1 LIECSL
7 VLAIN
12 GGYAQKGE
20 TMTDGSDDLPLF
32 STKSGD
38 VPSTRKPQDRLRPDS
53 SLSAAINAWGESLE
67 DAGSSIHT
75 VKAFT
80 ADLRLMAK
88 YVGAGQ
94 DLNAIGTH
102 DLKNFLDW
110 MLNKRGVS
118 CSPKTYAR
126 RVTSIKAF
134 FRWLL
139 ETNILLEDPAAAVP
153 QQTVLSPLPE
163 VLTPEEVDAVLAEAD
178 AMRSGKK
185 PDPRHYTLLSLLL
198 QTGIKKSECL
208 TIHLNHIDL
217 HAPDGPVLFI
227 RYGDVRK
234 RYRERKLTL
243 DPEWITSYREYIS
256 QFSPRDLLFPYSP
269 RRLEYM
275 LEDIGAAANLDKHL
289 SFNMCRWTSAL
300 MDYMAGIDKNKIRQ
314 KLGLS
319 KIQWREIGNKLDRLA
334 VQMEAGT
341 GT

>member
-1 LIECSL
+1 LNGCSL
-7 VLAIN
+7 VLAIIY
-12 GGYAQKGE
+12 GYAQIGGA
-20 TMTDGSDDLPLF
+20 MTDGSDELPLF
-32 STKSGD
+32 SNVPGD
-38 VPSTRKPQDRLRPDS
+38 AASASETQDRLRPDS
-53 SLSAAINAWGESLE
+53 SLSAAINVWGESLE
-67 DAGSSIHT
+67 DAGNSIHT

-80 ADLRLMAK
+80 ADLRLLGK

-110 MLNKRGVS
+110 MLNKRGVP

-134 FRWLL
+134 FRWLH
-139 ETNILLEDPAAAVP
+139 ETSILLEDPAVSIP

-178 AMRSGKK
+178 AMRSGEK
-185 PDPRHYTLLSLLL
+185 PDARHYTLLSLLL

-217 HAPDGPVLFI
+217 YAPDGPVLFI
-227 RYGDVRK
+227 RYSDVRK
-234 RYRERKLTL
+234 RYRERKIALN
-243 DPEWITSYREYIS
+243 PEWIKSYREYLA
-256 QFSPRDLLFPYSP
+256 QVSPRDLLFPYSP

-275 LEDIGAAANLDKHL
+275 LEDIGVAANLDKHL

-300 MDYMAGIDKNKIRQ
+300 MDYMAGLDKNKIRQ

-319 KIQWREIGNKLDRLA
+319 KIQWREVGNKLDRLA
-334 VQMEAGT
+334 VQAESRT
-341 GT
+341 G